1 MGNLLIG
8 SYKAKLDKGGRI
20 KIPEKFRTAIEEQFG
35 KGLFITSL
43 EDDFVQIFPLSAWER
58 MMKPPAEDA
67 RYPDPDIQEFNRK
80 ANLLGNQSEIDSK
93 GRVLISPSI
102 RERAGLQAEVQVIG
116 VNDYLEVWDRGRL
129 DEKMAKK
136 PLTYEDF
143 KKITKLMSDRK
154 PE

>member
-20 KIPEKFRTAIEEQFG
+20 KIPERFRTAIEEQFG
-35 KGLFITSL
+35 KGLFVTSL
-43 EDDFVQIFPLSAWER
+43 EDDFVQIFPLPTWEK
-58 MMKPPAEDA
+58 MMKGPSGGAY
-67 RYPDPDIQEFNRK
+67 YPDPDLQEFHRK

-129 DEKMAKK
+129 DEKLAKK
-136 PLTYEDF
+136 PLTTEDF
-143 KKITKLMSDRK
+143 KKISKLMADRK